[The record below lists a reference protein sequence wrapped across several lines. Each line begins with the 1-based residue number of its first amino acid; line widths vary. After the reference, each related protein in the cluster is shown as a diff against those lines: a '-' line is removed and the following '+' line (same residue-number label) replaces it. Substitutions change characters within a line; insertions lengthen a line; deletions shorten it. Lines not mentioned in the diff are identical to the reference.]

1 MATFFEDLLM
11 SVQQLDEI
19 LRGEKPSLRTY
30 EEGAVFENET
40 RKEVDSPS
48 SDSQPRATS
57 R

>member
-1 MATFFEDLLM
+1 MSTFFEDLLM